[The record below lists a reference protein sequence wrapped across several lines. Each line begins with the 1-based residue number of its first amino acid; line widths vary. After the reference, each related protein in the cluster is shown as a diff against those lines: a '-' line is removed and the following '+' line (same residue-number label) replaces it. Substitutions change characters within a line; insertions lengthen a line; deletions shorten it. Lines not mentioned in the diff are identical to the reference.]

1 FAAGRLW
8 QRRYSGAKGVTEYD
22 AHVTA
27 WSLDCR
33 LSLARFERW
42 RRALLRPLREGLSS
56 KPVKPP
62 KGATASR
69 KFLTREEE
77 RLAALGEVREYCR
90 GRVVHGSTIRPEL
103 SDIAANIGLR
113 LLASADPEAELR
125 SILGTDRKSGRRPEA
140 RSLRIAMLVLRQYRR
155 RLATDTKV
163 SASKARAEVFS
174 KVGARVGL
182 TEEGVRDIFLRHKRV
197 ASAALANRELS
208 EDWPGK

>member
-1 FAAGRLW
+1 M
-8 QRRYSGAKGVTEYD
+8 TEYD

-42 RRALLRPLREGLSS
+42 RRALLRPLREGLFS

-77 RLAALGEVREYCR
+77 RLAALGEVRKYCR
-90 GRVVHGSTIRPEL
+90 GRVVHGSSIPPEV

-125 SILGTDRKSGRRPEA
+125 SILGTDQKSGRRPKA

-155 RLATDTKV
+155 RLATDPEVSPSKV
-163 SASKARAEVFS
+163 RPEVFS
-174 KVGARVGL
+174 KVGAHVGL
-182 TEEGVRDIFLRHKRV
+182 TEEGVRDVFFRHEKA
-197 ASAALANRELS
+197 ASAALADREL
-208 EDWPGK
+208 GKDRSGK